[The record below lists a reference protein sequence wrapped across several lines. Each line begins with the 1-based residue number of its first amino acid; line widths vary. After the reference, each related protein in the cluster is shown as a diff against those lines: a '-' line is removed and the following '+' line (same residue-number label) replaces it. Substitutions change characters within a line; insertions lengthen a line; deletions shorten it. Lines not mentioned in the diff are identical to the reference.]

1 MLARKNLAVL
11 GTSAV
16 LSIALFTSCGTQTAP
31 SNVDHA
37 KVMQEARSKLVTE
50 ISDSMDKNMD
60 GETAGSLTGNA
71 MTPMGTVSFKADVS
85 GMQAKTSADMMDS
98 AYKIGLNFDAD
109 LASLGKTTGELS
121 LEMRQL
127 ATMFYAT
134 IAKLT
139 ATSDNADLKAQID
152 AYLPLVSMY
161 TGKWFK
167 LDLAEL
173 AKSTGKEAAMLGGSN
188 MKLMKEMASLLKDYE
203 IFERVETMPME
214 NGMYV
219 YKVKP
224 NSAEL
229 VKLVKAITIKSNP
242 DKIITAPDEDNLKI
256 FFDTLGDSRITH
268 LLYIDSK
275 DNTYKK
281 LTSKGTITNGDK
293 STDISFEASSKEVGK
308 SMINLML
315 TMKEGSISLAA
326 NLGKTTGD
334 VTFLVDAPT
343 QKVKIDIKGQAT
355 FKEGKPTITAPE
367 SAEDLMG
374 ILGGLLGK
382 ATTTPAVD
390 MNAGKGDETAP
401 TGEPQ

>member
-1 MLARKNLAVL
+1 MLASKKLAVL

-37 KVMQEARSKLVTE
+37 KVMQEARAKLVTE
-50 ISDSMDKNMD
+50 ISDSIDKNME
-60 GETAGSLTGNA
+60 GETSGTLTGNA
-71 MTPMGTVSFKADVS
+71 MTPMGSVTFKGDVS
-85 GMQAKTSADMMDS
+85 SMQAKTSADMSNS
-98 AYKIGLNFDAD
+98 AIKLGLTFDAD
-109 LASLGKTTGELS
+109 LSSLGKTKGELS

-127 ATMFYAT
+127 EKMFYAT
-134 IAKLT
+134 IAKLS
-139 ATSDNADLKAQID
+139 ATSDNADLKAKID
-152 AYLPLVSMY
+152 QVMPMVSMY

-173 AKSTGKEAAMLGGSN
+173 AKTTGKESPFMAGSD
-188 MKLMKEMASLLKDYE
+188 MKLMKEITALIKDYE

-229 VKLVKAITIKSNP
+229 VKLVKAISLKSDP
-242 DKIITAPDEDNLKI
+242 SATMTATDEANMKTA
-256 FFDTLGDSRITH
+256 FDALGDSRITH

-281 LTSKGTITNGDK
+281 LVSKGTITNGDK
-293 STDISFEASSKEVGK
+293 STDVAFEASSKEPGK
-308 SMINLML
+308 SMINLTL
-315 TMKEGSISLAA
+315 TMKEGSISLTA
-326 NLGKTTGD
+326 NLGKTAGD
-334 VTFLVDAPT
+334 FAFLVDAPS
-343 QKVKIDIKGQAT
+343 QKVKIDVKGQAT

-374 ILGGLLGK
+374 LIGGMMGAA
-382 ATTTPAVD
+382 ATAPAVD
-390 MNAGKGDETAP
+390 MNAGKGDETVP